1 MVAQL
6 KPPTLAALPWPDA
19 PDGLAFG
26 ALLRQLRILAGLSQN
41 RLARAAGVDP
51 AYVNRL
57 ERAPADSGAMPRRG
71 VVLSLH
77 DTLMQESLLQGGRVG
92 ELDRDR
98 LLAAAGHVPEA
109 VLAAGGWDAYQ
120 RRIRSEVLDGL
131 TQVLGRLDAALHPD
145 APVP

>member
-1 MVAQL
+1 
-6 KPPTLAALPWPDA
+6 
-19 PDGLAFG
+19 
-26 ALLRQLRILAGLSQN
+26 
-41 RLARAAGVDP
+41 
-51 AYVNRL
+51 
-57 ERAPADSGAMPRRG
+57 
-71 VVLSLH
+71 
-77 DTLMQESLLQGGRVG
+77 MQESLLQGGRVG